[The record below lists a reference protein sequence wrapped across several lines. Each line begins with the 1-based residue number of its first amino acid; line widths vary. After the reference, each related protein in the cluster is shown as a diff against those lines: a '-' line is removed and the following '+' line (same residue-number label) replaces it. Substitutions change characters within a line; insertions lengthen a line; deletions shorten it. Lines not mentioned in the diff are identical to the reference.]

1 MQHITVA
8 LVAEDRQA
16 LRGGVPHHLALVTEQ
31 GDQDGLQLGE
41 APEG

>member
-1 MQHITVA
+1 MQHVAVA

-16 LRGGVPHHLALVTEQ
+16 LGGGVPHHLALVTEQ
-31 GDQDGLQLGE
+31 GDKNGLQLGE